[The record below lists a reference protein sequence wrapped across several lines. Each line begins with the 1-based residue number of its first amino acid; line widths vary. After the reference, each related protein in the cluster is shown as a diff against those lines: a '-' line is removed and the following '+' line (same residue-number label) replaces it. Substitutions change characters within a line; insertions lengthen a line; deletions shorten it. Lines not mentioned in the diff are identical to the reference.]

1 MPERSENPNQPPAE
15 HCPNQE
21 RELSP
26 EQIEKIMEKVQDL
39 QMQGIAF
46 SALIPDINVPDSPY
60 REAVVR
66 RKYIDNLKTVLQSGL
81 IQRGSTVGAN
91 SEEIH
96 EQRKKRYVFSLRKKR
111 QAPFVYFNIT
121 GRMHDSRVGIY
132 TQKMIEENDF
142 QTAKPV
148 EISAS
153 EYGSYPIIMLFDLQ
167 GFQESID
174 QRHGEALPLGTY
186 QPNHPDIRDSKD
198 GKTTVD
204 SEFGFVLGGRVAP
217 RKFTGIL
224 LHPTKYGRHLK
235 DYYLIDEWLRGIKE
249 INDTLPVYDCFGN
262 LLWPKEMSY
271 EEVKQFVAEREAK
284 KKETEENNHA

>member
-1 MPERSENPNQPPAE
+1 
-15 HCPNQE
+15 
-21 RELSP
+21 
-26 EQIEKIMEKVQDL
+26 
-39 QMQGIAF
+39 
-46 SALIPDINVPDSPY
+46 
-60 REAVVR
+60 
-66 RKYIDNLKTVLQSGL
+66 
-81 IQRGSTVGAN
+81 
-91 SEEIH
+91 
-96 EQRKKRYVFSLRKKR
+96 
-111 QAPFVYFNIT
+111 
-121 GRMHDSRVGIY
+121 
-132 TQKMIEENDF
+132 
-142 QTAKPV
+142 PV